1 MGSMQH
7 YSVQRK
13 IGTGSYGNA
22 YLVTRNENKGRNDT
36 KLVLK
41 RINIKD
47 ASKEEKQ
54 AAHFEAKILKEFTHP
69 FVLSCKDSFQHG
81 PYMCIITD
89 YCAAGDLYER
99 LKKQS
104 QKGQY
109 LDEKHILRWLVQISS
124 ALQYVHEK
132 NLLHRDL
139 KTQNIFLTA
148 KGDIMLGDFGIA
160 RVLKS
165 KKDMARTVIGTP
177 YYMSPEIMESKPY
190 SYKSDLWSLGCILF
204 EMMSLKHAFDAND
217 MNGLIMKII
226 RGKIPPLPNKYSPE
240 LKQLTTALL
249 SKIPSRRPSL
259 ESILKM
265 KFLQSTVKGVQAA
278 IVNYN
283 QEQFSAPMN
292 GLGNGNLRNGHQVRL
307 DKSIPDMRKQL
318 QIQMRKQNVDQRPK
332 SREKQVL
339 IDPRQVRAKPQ
350 AANEQRKNVQP
361 KQIRHQAPSLDVAVD
376 IAEQRL
382 KNIHK
387 EFRAV
392 RVQAKKLEEAVN
404 LSEDND
410 RARAQRLRQKDVN
423 KNHQYAK
430 PPHQAKQQHRAPE
443 PRRRSAGSELNRH
456 QEENRRR
463 SAGSELNRHQEENR
477 RRSAG
482 SELNRHQEENRRRSA
497 GPELSRRDES
507 RTPEAP
513 SFSGNAKDRAK
524 DARMQRKIEANRKY
538 EEQLEQA
545 RKSYYEEKKAAMQ
558 KKQDLYKES
567 SPPARSRDSS
577 QYDSDVNDVR
587 NLVDYDYGEEEVQQP
602 IPEER
607 MGAAEAKR
615 RYEEELEEA
624 RRCYYEEKRAA
635 LEKKHD
641 LYKESSPPAAE
652 PPHHGMRGGHAGYSE
667 DNSEFIVQ
675 EKMVYSDGKD
685 SNKIVNYDDEENF
698 EFQVEESFVYDA
710 IPEEKEAV
718 NIDTGVF
725 AQGGVVDKVNAIR
738 DYCLEKLGSVL
749 FHELCGLIKLHN
761 SRALTSASDVEY
773 AGEILERLG
782 EPRIH
787 FAGLIDHLLYLEEQ
801 LY

>member
-1 MGSMQH
+1 MQH

-259 ESILKM
+259 ESIRRP
-265 KFLQSTVKGVQAA
+265 G
-278 IVNYN
+278 
-283 QEQFSAPMN
+283 PMN
-292 GLGNGNLRNGHQVRL
+292 SNLAF
-307 DKSIPDMRKQL
+307 
-318 QIQMRKQNVDQRPK
+318 QIKKCD
-332 SREKQVL
+332 
-339 IDPRQVRAKPQ
+339 
-350 AANEQRKNVQP
+350 
-361 KQIRHQAPSLDVAVD
+361 AV
-376 IAEQRL
+376 
-382 KNIHK
+382 
-387 EFRAV
+387 
-392 RVQAKKLEEAVN
+392 
-404 LSEDND
+404 
-410 RARAQRLRQKDVN
+410 
-423 KNHQYAK
+423 
-430 PPHQAKQQHRAPE
+430 
-443 PRRRSAGSELNRH
+443 
-456 QEENRRR
+456 
-463 SAGSELNRHQEENR
+463 
-477 RRSAG
+477 
-482 SELNRHQEENRRRSA
+482 
-497 GPELSRRDES
+497 
-507 RTPEAP
+507 
-513 SFSGNAKDRAK
+513 
-524 DARMQRKIEANRKY
+524 
-538 EEQLEQA
+538 
-545 RKSYYEEKKAAMQ
+545 
-558 KKQDLYKES
+558 
-567 SPPARSRDSS
+567 
-577 QYDSDVNDVR
+577 
-587 NLVDYDYGEEEVQQP
+587 
-602 IPEER
+602 
-607 MGAAEAKR
+607 
-615 RYEEELEEA
+615 
-624 RRCYYEEKRAA
+624 
-635 LEKKHD
+635 
-641 LYKESSPPAAE
+641 
-652 PPHHGMRGGHAGYSE
+652 
-667 DNSEFIVQ
+667 
-675 EKMVYSDGKD
+675 
-685 SNKIVNYDDEENF
+685 
-698 EFQVEESFVYDA
+698 
-710 IPEEKEAV
+710 
-718 NIDTGVF
+718 
-725 AQGGVVDKVNAIR
+725 
-738 DYCLEKLGSVL
+738 
-749 FHELCGLIKLHN
+749 
-761 SRALTSASDVEY
+761 
-773 AGEILERLG
+773 EI
-782 EPRIH
+782 IH
-787 FAGLIDHLLYLEEQ
+787 FGGLR
-801 LY
+801 